1 MQAGGE
7 ESSKGVQFP
16 FKKAS
21 KPSQTVTTRNM
32 MDTGRV
38 LLFGPYRLQ
47 VDLGR
52 LLRDDQPVPLT
63 PKAFDVLLAL
73 IERRDR
79 VVDKAELMKVVWPD
93 SFVEEANLSQT
104 IFVLRK
110 TLGEQPDGQRFIET
124 VPRRG
129 YRFVAEVEE
138 EAGPAARGVTPA
150 AADRWLRWGRAAP
163 VAAVFIVTVA
173 VAGWRI
179 AVDVPASGM
188 LDEKTRIVI
197 LPFEN
202 LTTDRAD
209 DWLAGAF
216 SDSLTSGLQ
225 VVETLIPVSRD
236 RIVELYRREGIR
248 EAAAL
253 DAGALRRVTDAL
265 RVRYFVHGSYQK
277 VGDQIRVSARLV
289 AADSGAIEAQESVT
303 DDFVNLLKVED
314 DLAERFARQLQ
325 AGMRTGHTRVQ
336 RTSIESYQSFIEG
349 RTLYAQT
356 RHGDAVDPLTRATML
371 DPLYAPAWALRGK
384 NQARLATITVIS
396 SGDVSDLRREALEHA
411 QRAVKLAPDLYD
423 ARVAL
428 SLAHREMEEYQ
439 QSRAEA
445 LTAIEQAPQLAEAYE
460 LVADSYSAANAWG
473 CARDRDAPLAERHFQ
488 MAIRLD
494 PLWAAP
500 YANLS
505 YHFSWSGREDDAL
518 RIADQGLAILPNN
531 PTITRARALTLVRLG
546 RPDDAERAIRQVL
559 AAGSPM
565 SGQDH
570 LVLGSVA
577 LERGNA
583 VAASHEFDT
592 ASARLPTTITLLAI
606 ARAYLDARQLEA
618 GLSHLDRAVALDS
631 SCAQFAA
638 TTPAFSAHR
647 DAVEFRT
654 RLARWLK

>member
-1 MQAGGE
+1 
-7 ESSKGVQFP
+7 
-16 FKKAS
+16 
-21 KPSQTVTTRNM
+21 

-38 LLFGPYRLQ
+38 LLFGPYRLE

-73 IERRDR
+73 IDRRDR
-79 VVDKAELMKVVWPD
+79 VVDKAELMQVVWPD

-129 YRFVAEVEE
+129 YRFAAEVQEG
-138 EAGPAARGVTPA
+138 AGAAGLGVSHEPGHGWRTRRWA
-150 AADRWLRWGRAAP
+150 AL
-163 VAAVFIVTVA
+163 VAAVFIA
-173 VAGWRI
+173 VAAAAWRL
-179 AVDVPASGM
+179 AVNVPASGVP
-188 LDEKTRIVI
+188 DEKTRIVV

-202 LTTDRAD
+202 LTTNRAD

-236 RIVELYRREGIR
+236 RIVELYRREDIR
-248 EAAAL
+248 EGAAI

-265 RVRYFVHGSYQK
+265 RVRYFVHGSYQR

-303 DDFVNLLKVED
+303 DEFANLLKVED

-325 AGMRTGHTRVQ
+325 ADMRKGPTRVQ
-336 RTSIESYQSFIEG
+336 RTSIEAYQAFIEG

-356 RHGDAVDPLTRATML
+356 RHGDAVDPLTRATTL

-396 SGDVSDLRREALEHA
+396 SGAVSDLRREALEYA

-423 ARVAL
+423 AHVAL
-428 SLAHREMEEYQ
+428 ALAHREMEQFEPW
-439 QSRAEA
+439 RAEA
-445 LTAIEQAPQLAEAYE
+445 LKALELGPQLAEAYE

-473 CARDRDAPLAERHFQ
+473 CGRARNAPLAERNFQ

-505 YHFSWSGREDDAL
+505 YHFSWSGRENDAL
-518 RIADQGLAILPNN
+518 RVADQGLAILPNN

-546 RPDDAERAIRQVL
+546 RLDDAEHAIRQTL

-570 LVLGSVA
+570 LILGSAA
-577 LERGNA
+577 LVRGNA
-583 VAASHEFDT
+583 EAAAHEFNT
-592 ASARLPTTITLLAI
+592 TSARLPTTITLLAI
-606 ARAYLDARQLEA
+606 ARAYLDARQLET
-618 GLSHLDRAVALDS
+618 GLSHLDRAVALDP

-638 TTPAFSAHR
+638 TTPAFSPHR
-647 DAVEFRT
+647 EAVEFRT
-654 RLARWLK
+654 RLARWSK